1 LYDEQVVHEEGET
14 TRWIMREGRKWKDY
28 GWWWKGRRVDMK
40 KKCNFTKTET
50 YFRIMESINEEIDIS
65 GDINENIH
73 THKENS
79 ANHA

>member
-1 LYDEQVVHEEGET
+1 
-14 TRWIMREGRKWKDY
+14 
-28 GWWWKGRRVDMK
+28 MK